1 MQFDDLLYEV
11 SDGRATITINRPK
24 KLNAFRTE
32 TVEEL
37 ATAFEAAA
45 DDESV
50 GVVLFQGAGEKAFC
64 VGGDIGSPTTTG
76 AQKRHLMRTHQRL
89 GVAMRENGMPIIC
102 RVQGWCVGGGHE
114 LHMLS
119 DLTIASESA
128 RFGMAEAE
136 IGAAALWWGCQY
148 LPALVGEKKARE
160 MLFLGRKYS
169 AREALDM
176 GLVNT
181 VVADDQLDAECD
193 KWCEDI
199 LKLSPQG
206 LRAAKIGLNTITDQL
221 YSSNSYGAEIETLNH
236 LYGPEPKEGIASF
249 QEKRHADWRK
259 FREGAGPEPG

>member
-1 MQFDDLLYEV
+1 MQFEDLIYDV
-11 SDGRATITINRPK
+11 TNGRATITINRPE
-24 KLNAFRTE
+24 KLNAFRVQ

-37 ATAFEAAA
+37 AQAFEAAA
-45 DDESV
+45 DDPSV

-76 AQKRHLMRTHQRL
+76 PEKRHLMRTHERL
-89 GVAMRENGMPIIC
+89 GVAMRHNGQPIIC

-169 AREALDM
+169 AQEAADM

-181 VVADDQLDAECD
+181 VVPLEQLEEETVKWAREILAQSPTAIRFLKAAFIADTDGLAGLQQLAGDA
-193 KWCEDI
+193 
-199 LKLSPQG
+199 
-206 LRAAKIGLNTITDQL
+206 
-221 YSSNSYGAEIETLNH
+221 TL
-236 LYGPEPKEGIASF
+236 LFYMTEEAKEGRNAFLERRKPDFSRF
-249 QEKRHADWRK
+249 QRL
-259 FREGAGPEPG
+259 P